1 MTNPTT
7 NPAAKVQT
15 FRDLH
20 VPGNPFILANAWDLG
35 SARMLA
41 ALGAKAIAT
50 SSAAHAFTLGLRDGT
65 VTREQAVAHAREM
78 DMAVPLP
85 VSGDFEH
92 GYGHDVDS
100 VVTTINAA
108 LDAGL
113 AGCCI
118 EDTAVPASESYDFGH
133 AVERIA
139 AAVEAVRQ
147 HAQDFVLT
155 ARADG
160 VLRGNYDTHEAI
172 RRLQAFETAGAD
184 VLYAPF
190 LPSIDDLARVCRAV
204 DAPVNVLC
212 AGPFTQYTV
221 ADFANAG
228 AARISLG
235 GSLASVTQRAIM
247 DAARA
252 MFSTGDLSLL
262 GQGANGREVARLLSQ
277 A

>member
-1 MTNPTT
+1 MTNHTSKT
-7 NPAAKVQT
+7 KT

-20 VPGNPFILANAWDLG
+20 IPGNPFILANAWDIG
-35 SARMLA
+35 SARLLA
-41 ALGAKAIAT
+41 KLGAKAIAT
-50 SSAAHAFTLGLRDGT
+50 SSSAHAFTLGLTDGE
-65 VTREQAVAHAREM
+65 VTREQAIAHAR
-78 DMAVPLP
+78 DLNAAVEQP

-92 GYGHDVDS
+92 GWGHDPAS

-118 EDTAVPASESYDFGH
+118 EDTAVPASDSYDFDL
-133 AVERIA
+133 AVERIE
-139 AAVEAVRQ
+139 AAVEAIRQ
-147 HAQDFVLT
+147 HESDFVLT

-160 VLRGNYDTHEAI
+160 VLRGNYDTDEAI
-172 RRLQAFETAGAD
+172 RRLQAFEAAGAD
-184 VLYAPF
+184 VLYAPL
-190 LPSIDDLARVCRAV
+190 LPTIEDLARLCRAV
-204 DAPVNVLC
+204 KAPVNVLS

-235 GSLASVTQRAIM
+235 GSLANAIRQATT
-247 DAARA
+247 DAATA
-252 MFSTGDLSLL
+252 MFTTGDLSLVGKVKL
-262 GQGANGREVARLLSQ
+262 VA